1 MKLYQDVALNELE
14 PTGRWVYS
22 ERSATSIVYLWRGF
36 SNIVSTYL
44 NDFIVCM
51 SFKWNKILE
60 MAEALLVITF
70 QTILSLA
77 SFASFAH

>member
-1 MKLYQDVALNELE
+1 
-14 PTGRWVYS
+14 
-22 ERSATSIVYLWRGF
+22 
-36 SNIVSTYL
+36 
-44 NDFIVCM
+44 M

-70 QTILSLA
+70 FKTILSLA